1 MMPIS
6 PKTKKPV
13 DFRSLLHRGAVLLDV
28 RTKEE
33 YSGRHLPDAVN
44 IPYEDIGQN
53 IGTIKAWDK
62 PVLVYGAHDQRSL
75 LAMRKL
81 HNHGIRAY
89 NAGSRD
95 CLRDLLEQPADQG
108 LTSIRD

>member
-6 PKTKKPV
+6 PRTKKPV
-13 DFRSLLHRGAVLLDV
+13 NFRSLLHRGAVLLDV

-33 YSGRHLPDAVN
+33 FAGRHLPGAVN
-44 IPYEDIGQN
+44 IPYEDIDQN
-53 IGTIKAWDK
+53 IDAIKAWDK
-62 PVLVYGAHDQRSL
+62 SVLVYGARDQRSL

-81 HNHGIRAY
+81 NNHGICAF

-95 CLRDLLEQPADQG
+95 CLRELLEQPA
-108 LTSIRD
+108 